1 MLSLIGRV
9 GIIIIATM
17 FRNRNMALL
26 ILLSLHETHV
36 LAMALSFFGMNG
48 SVSTVVSQVCSSCY
62 LAFWH
67 YYLLTLSL
75 ILTAI
80 KTILHLPFLNC
91 PIISGEAILFEGL
104 IGYYGGNFC
113 ASSSFEHRLA
123 DANGLLLESV
133 LRSLSC
139 GHVRA
144 CFIVHLDGIILRIIT
159 SEIRLSVCKL
169 LVAIHIWILII

>member
-1 MLSLIGRV
+1 
-9 GIIIIATM
+9 M
-17 FRNRNMALL
+17 FRNCNMALL

-91 PIISGEAILFEGL
+91 PIISCEAVLFEGL

-123 DANGLLLESV
+123 DANGFLLESV
-133 LRSLSC
+133 LRSLRC

-144 CFIVHLDGIILRIIT
+144 CFIVNLDGIILRIIT